1 LIRTSLSSASLE
13 VSDPFSVFP
22 PRAAASID
30 WVCFAQPPAPSGT
43 HNLLAPSSALSLPAL
58 FHAGSALGTHPPE
71 LCSSRAA
78 VRCFQRLSPPDVF
91 TSSGFC
97 STRESTTRFSGLD

>member
-43 HNLLAPSSALSLPAL
+43 HNLLAPSSAPSLPAI
-58 FHAGSALGTHPPE
+58 FHAGSAPGATLQSFLPPAQPYAV
-71 LCSSRAA
+71 SSA
-78 VRCFQRLSPPDVF
+78 FPLLTFSRLQGFAPRESPP
-91 TSSGFC
+91 
-97 STRESTTRFSGLD
+97 LDLAV